1 MTYNVL
7 FSGWLV
13 KSKLNAKNGGSLEP
27 TVCSTSAEHFYRI
40 GDEAAAPSI
49 LPINRAQT
57 LNRDVA
63 QSADFVELL
72 DLAGLGQV
80 GVRSITR
87 PDLDLEAGRFGCE
100 VFLAGMPLRLKSKGP
115 TVQADARSRSATNP
129 NKCRGHA
136 QFHGHLQ
143 LKPLKESNR
152 LEK

>member
-1 MTYNVL
+1 LV
-7 FSGWLV
+7 WLV
-13 KSKLNAKNGGSLEP
+13 KSKLDAKNAGSLNA
-27 TVCSTSAEHFYRI
+27 TVCTTRAEHFYRI
-40 GDEAAAPSI
+40 GDDDVTAPSI

-57 LNRDVA
+57 LNRDGE

-80 GVRSITR
+80 GVRSIT
-87 PDLDLEAGRFGCE
+87 PADLDLEAGRFGCE
-100 VFLAGMPLRLKSKGP
+100 VFLAGMPLRLKSEAP
-115 TVQADARSRSATNP
+115 TVQVDARSRSATTP

-143 LKPLKESNR
+143 LKPLKESDR